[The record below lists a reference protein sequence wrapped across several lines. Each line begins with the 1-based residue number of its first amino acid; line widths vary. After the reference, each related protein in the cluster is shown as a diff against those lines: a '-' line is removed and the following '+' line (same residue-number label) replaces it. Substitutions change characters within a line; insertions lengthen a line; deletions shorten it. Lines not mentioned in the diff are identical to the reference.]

1 MAYPQY
7 RGATAACCG
16 QQLGGTRAP
25 KNKGVLLLPGTST
38 GSAAITTA
46 ASDGAPSTTVT
57 VRTVANGSP
66 VLFPIKVKSVDSV
79 TNCTVLEVF

>member
-1 MAYPQY
+1 MSYPQY

-25 KNKGVLLLPGTST
+25 KNKGVLLIPTGTA

-46 ASDGAPSTTVT
+46 ACDGAPSLTVT
-57 VRTVANGSP
+57 VTTVANGSP
-66 VLFPIKVKSVDSV
+66 VLFPIKVKSVNSV
-79 TNCTVLEVF
+79 SNCTVLEVF